1 MPKSRHLLVIDVGT
15 GSGRSLVFDE
25 NGKQRS
31 VVQKEWT
38 HPEDPSCPG
47 AVDFLCEENWK
58 LLSECIKRSI
68 SDAAIPPEEI
78 AAVSTTSMRQGIVCY
93 DKDGREIFAVP
104 NIDARANEETEELIE
119 QGWGPKIYT
128 IQGDWPSI
136 HAIGRIR
143 WIKRHRPDL
152 YDRLSM
158 MTMLSDWVIY
168 KLCGR
173 FVTEPSVAS
182 SSGMFD
188 LKTRKWSE
196 KLAGVAGLSSSQLPP
211 VLEPSERAG
220 SVSKKASVQTGL
232 PENTPVIT
240 GAGDT
245 QGGYI
250 GSGVIEPGDAGLVA
264 GSFWVPA
271 IIADEPLL
279 DDRRIIRT
287 NCHAI
292 KGRWIV
298 ESCSFYTGLV
308 IRWFRDAFYRQDMEG
323 ANSET
328 FELMNKE
335 AAQVPPGS
343 YGMQVIFSDVGNN
356 SRWIHAAPAF
366 IDFDV
371 LDPARFNRATFYRAI
386 LENTAYQ
393 SYGEF
398 ENIARVYGSRPQ
410 EVKFSGGG
418 SNSPLLCQILSDTL
432 DMPVRVPL
440 IHEATALGTAAVAAY
455 GARLYGSL
463 AEACSR
469 FIRWEHCYEP
479 DHDRG
484 EIYRDAYR
492 KWRKLY
498 PHMMA
503 LVEKGLT
510 KPMWRAP
517 GTLKETKPDERK
529 EN

>member
-1 MPKSRHLLVIDVGT
+1 MSKSRYLLVIDVGT
-15 GSGRSLVFDE
+15 GSGRSLIFDE
-25 NGKQRS
+25 IGKQHS
-31 VVQKEWT
+31 VVQREWS
-38 HPEDPSCPG
+38 HPEDPAYPG
-47 AVDFLCEENWK
+47 AVDFLCEDNWT
-58 LLSECIKRSI
+58 LLSGCIRRSI
-68 SDAAIPPEEI
+68 SDAGILPEEI

-93 DKDGREIFAVP
+93 DGDGREIFAVP
-104 NIDARANEETEELIE
+104 NIDARANEETAELIE
-119 QGWGPKIYT
+119 QGWGPKIYA

-136 HAIGRIR
+136 HAIGRI
-143 WIKRHRPDL
+143 WWLKKHRPDL
-152 YDRLSM
+152 YDRLAM

-168 KLCGR
+168 RLCGR

-188 LKTRKWSE
+188 LKARKWSS
-196 KLAGVAGLSSSQLPP
+196 KLAGVAGLSASQLPP
-211 VLEPSERAG
+211 VLEPSEQAG
-220 SVSKKASVQTGL
+220 SVSKNASELTGL
-232 PENTPVIT
+232 RENTPVIT

-250 GSGVIEPGDAGLVA
+250 GSGVIDPGDAGLVA

-271 IIADEPLL
+271 VIADEPLL
-279 DDRRIIRT
+279 DERRIIRT

-292 KGRWIV
+292 KDRWIV

-308 IRWFRDAFYRQDMEG
+308 LRWFRDAFYSQDSDCCNED
-323 ANSET
+323 T
-328 FELMNKE
+328 FKRMNEE

-366 IDFDV
+366 VDFDV
-371 LDPARFNRATFYRAI
+371 LDPARFNRATFYRAT
-386 LENTAYQ
+386 LENTTYQ

-398 ENIARVYGSRPQ
+398 ENIARVFGSWPE

-418 SNSPLLCQILSDTL
+418 SNSPLLCQMLSDTL
-432 DMPVRVPL
+432 DKPVRVPVV
-440 IHEATALGTAAVAAY
+440 HEATALGTAAVAAY
-455 GARLYGSL
+455 GVGLYRSL
-463 AEACSR
+463 AEVCSR
-469 FIRWEHCYEP
+469 FVRWEHCYEP
-479 DHDRG
+479 DRKRG
-484 EIYRDAYR
+484 DIYREAYK
-492 KWRKLY
+492 KWRELY

-517 GTLKETKPDERK
+517 ATLKSELPTTSE
-529 EN
+529 EI

>member
-1 MPKSRHLLVIDVGT
+1 MSKSRYLLVVDVGT

-25 NGKQRS
+25 NGTQLS

-38 HPEDPSCPG
+38 HPEDPSYPG
-47 AVDFLCEENWK
+47 AVDFLCEQNWK
-58 LLSECIKRSI
+58 LLSECIRRSI
-68 SDAAIPPEEI
+68 SDASIAPDEI

-93 DKDGREIFAVP
+93 DGGGREIFAVP
-104 NIDARANEETEELIE
+104 NIDARANEETAELIE
-119 QGWGPKIYT
+119 QGWGPKIYA
-128 IQGDWPSI
+128 IEGDWPSI
-136 HAIGRIR
+136 HAIGRI
-143 WIKRHRPDL
+143 WWMKKHRPKV
-152 YDRLSM
+152 YEKLSM
-158 MTMLSDWVIY
+158 MTMLSDWVVY

-188 LKTRKWSE
+188 LKARKWSST
-196 KLAGVAGLSSSQLPP
+196 LAGVAGLLPQQLPP

-220 SVSKKASVQTGL
+220 SVSKTASAQTGI
-232 PENTPVIT
+232 PEHTPVIT

-308 IRWFRDAFYRQDMEG
+308 LRWFRDAFYGGNPAGDEPP
-323 ANSET
+323 T
-328 FELMNKE
+328 FELMNEE

-343 YGMQVIFSDVGNN
+343 HGMQVIFSDVGNN

-366 IDFDV
+366 IDFDI
-371 LDPARFNRATFYRAI
+371 LDPARFNRATFARAI

-398 ENIARVYGSRPQ
+398 ENIARVYGSWPD
-410 EVKFSGGG
+410 EVRFSGGG
-418 SNSPLLCQILSDTL
+418 SNSPLLCQMLSDTL
-432 DMPVRVPL
+432 DRPVRVPL
-440 IHEATALGTAAVAAY
+440 VHEATALGTAAVAAY
-455 GARLYGSL
+455 GAGLYGSL
-463 AEACSR
+463 SEACGR
-469 FIRWEHCYEP
+469 FVRWEHSYEP
-479 DHDRG
+479 DRERG
-484 EIYRDAYR
+484 EIYREAYR
-492 KWRKLY
+492 KWRTLY

-517 GTLKETKPDERK
+517 ATLKSVRPDEKK